1 MKRSIIACTM
11 LALTACQPAD
21 QQYKPPQ
28 EIAADDPRRTEAD
41 ARHANTPAGASGI
54 AGIAIVSGN
63 QNGNDVNMIVD
74 ARYSTPAEIAGA
86 PKKVCASLNGTV
98 KSFRNEGDPSGNFE
112 LHKDFIRYLYIECDV

>member
-41 ARHANTPAGASGI
+41 AH
-54 AGIAIVSGN
+54 